1 MYIDDKTIMRYLNA
15 LHEHKMAKDIFVPI
29 LKKMGSKGVKFTGGT
44 GEQGIDIEY
53 YELSHPEKF
62 KQYVGIQFKKGDITY
77 SAKGTNNSI
86 KEIKNQAE
94 EAFQKEIC
102 SVDSGE
108 VNYISRLIVATTGE
122 INENARKLINKAKVK
137 GENTRISY
145 WDEQRLAEYIN
156 EYWID
161 EFIDYF
167 EINSEKILYEEN
179 NENEDGYIVN
189 ENYLNENYEK
199 EIIKCRK
206 VKKTMNTWQWEIIK
220 VMIHNLFDNDSSSIN
235 MSNLL
240 MELESTEDNISNE
253 LRSLIQLSYIN
264 IDEGE
269 ICFSGNASVLS
280 KLAKILIEDMIEAE
294 EFIGNEEYAKD
305 LFFEII
311 Q

>member
-1 MYIDDKTIMRYLNA
+1 MGYLNT
-15 LHEHKMAKDIFVPI
+15 LNEHKMAKDIFVPI
-29 LKKMGSKGVKFTGGT
+29 LKKMDLKGVKFTGGPD
-44 GEQGIDIEY
+44 EQGIDIEY
-53 YELSHPEKF
+53 YELSKPEKF

-102 SVDSGE
+102 SVNSGE

-137 GENTRISY
+137 GENTRITY
-145 WDEQRLAEYIN
+145 WDQERLAEYIN

-161 EFIDYF
+161 EFINYF
-167 EINSEKILYEEN
+167 GIKLDEEQNEVEN
-179 NENEDGYIVN
+179 NDEDEYIVN

-199 EIIKCRK
+199 EVKKCKK
-206 VKKTMNTWQWEIIK
+206 VKKTMNFCQWEIIEA
-220 VMIHNLFDNDSSSIN
+220 MINNIFDTDDSSIS
-235 MSNLL
+235 MPDLL
-240 MELESTEDNISNE
+240 MELESTEDNIRNE
-253 LRSLIQLSYIN
+253 LLDLVHLKYIS

-269 ICFSGNASVLS
+269 IYFDGNANDLS
-280 KLAKILIEDMIEAE
+280 KLAHIIIDEMVGAE
-294 EFIGNEEYAKD
+294 EFEDNEEYAKG

-311 Q
+311 K